1 MFFLPFKF
9 DMELYRL
16 PFVTILVCLLCLGV
30 YWGQYANE
38 REYVTKTESFCET
51 PRSTIE
57 RMMLEK
63 VTGGIGSEA
72 CLEIVSTLS
81 LAEDR
86 DAAIDEFVAQSEPFV
101 GYSEKE
107 SQEYTEIL
115 ITRIYDSYR
124 RSVPRLE
131 TKELWYHPH
140 SWDPWS
146 MITASFAHGSWGH
159 VIGNLFFFFAFA
171 AAVEVLVGPLIFI
184 GTIVTMAFGTGVS
197 YSIAMANVA
206 EALPTVGLSGIVMGM
221 MALFTFFLPTGRIKC
236 FYWILIK
243 IGTVSIPAWLLT
255 LWFVGFD
262 TYTLITQ
269 EEQSGVNLVYHV
281 SGAVIGFMIG
291 IIFLRRRRGQIPELV
306 GD

>member
-16 PFVTILVCLLCLGV
+16 PVVTILVCLLCLAI
-30 YWGQYANE
+30 YWGQHANE
-38 REYVTKTESFCET
+38 REYFSKTEIFCET
-51 PRSTIE
+51 PRSNIE

-63 VTGGIGSEA
+63 VTRGAGSEA

-86 DAAIDEFVAQSEPFV
+86 DVAMEGFVAQSEPFV
-101 GYSEKE
+101 GYSDEE
-107 SQEYTEIL
+107 SRAYTELL

-124 RSVPRLE
+124 RAVPPLE

-146 MITASFAHGSWGH
+146 MVTASFAHGSWGH

-171 AAVEVLVGPLIFI
+171 ATVEVLVGPLIFI
-184 GTIVTMAFGTGVS
+184 GTIMTMAFGTGVS

-262 TYTLITQ
+262 AYTLFTQ
-269 EEQSGVNLVYHV
+269 EEQSGINLVYHV
-281 SGAVIGFMIG
+281 SGAAIGFLIG
-291 IIFLRRRRGQIPELV
+291 IIFLRHKRRQIPHLV
-306 GD
+306 G

>member
-16 PFVTILVCLLCLGV
+16 PFVTILICVLCLGI
-30 YWGQYANE
+30 YWGQHANE
-38 REYVTKTESFCET
+38 REYFTKTENFCAT
-51 PRSTIE
+51 PRSTVE

-63 VTGGIGSEA
+63 VTRNVGSEA
-72 CLEIVSTLS
+72 CLEVVSTLS

-86 DAAIDEFVAQSEPFV
+86 DAATDEFVAQSEPFA
-101 GYSEKE
+101 GYSEKD
-107 SQEYTEIL
+107 SREYTELL

-124 RSVPRLE
+124 RAVPPLE

-146 MITASFAHGSWGH
+146 MVTASFAHGSWSH

-171 AAVEVLVGPLIFI
+171 ATVEVLVGPLIFV
-184 GTIVTMAFGTGVS
+184 GTIMTMAFGTGVS

-236 FYWILIK
+236 FYWVLIK

-262 TYTLITQ
+262 AYTLFTQ

-281 SGAVIGFMIG
+281 SGAAIGFLIG
-291 IIFLRRRRGQIPELV
+291 ILFLRQQRRRIPELV
-306 GD
+306 G